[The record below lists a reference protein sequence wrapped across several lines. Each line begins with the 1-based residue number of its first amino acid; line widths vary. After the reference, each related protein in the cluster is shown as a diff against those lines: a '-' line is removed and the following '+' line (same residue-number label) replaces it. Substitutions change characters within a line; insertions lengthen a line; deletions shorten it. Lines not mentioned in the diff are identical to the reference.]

1 MPDLQSTGTAIVI
14 AAVIAFVAWY
24 MVGNEIMRRRARGLA
39 IWAKRALDPLGGT
52 QSILWITL
60 HAFRLE
66 VAGTRKP
73 FESVSLT
80 GLVESWDVPMVW
92 WWNRLHGRRDLVQLH
107 LKLRQQPQWGLELY
121 RPGSMLAGDS
131 RHLVRQEGWQEAQVD
146 EFRLAPGSGAPL
158 DLARRLLSAL
168 GDERAHLVR
177 LALRRRDTHVTLA
190 LYVPDPSALPP
201 GRFLQLAE
209 RVARAAVATGG

>member
-1 MPDLQSTGTAIVI
+1 MPDLQSAGTAVIV

-39 IWAKRALDPLGGT
+39 IWSKRAVDPLGGT

-66 VAGTRKP
+66 VADARKP
-73 FESVSLT
+73 FESLSLT

-107 LKLRQQPQWGLELY
+107 LKLRQQPQWSLELY
-121 RPGSMLAGDS
+121 RPGSMLAGDA
-131 RHLVRQEGWQEAQVD
+131 RHLARQEGWPEAAVD

-158 DLARRLLSAL
+158 DVARRLLSAL

-177 LALRRRDTHVTLA
+177 VALRRQDTHVTLA
-190 LYVPDPSALPP
+190 LYVPDTARLPP
-201 GRFLQLAE
+201 TRFLQVVE
-209 RVARAAVATGG
+209 GVARAAVATGT